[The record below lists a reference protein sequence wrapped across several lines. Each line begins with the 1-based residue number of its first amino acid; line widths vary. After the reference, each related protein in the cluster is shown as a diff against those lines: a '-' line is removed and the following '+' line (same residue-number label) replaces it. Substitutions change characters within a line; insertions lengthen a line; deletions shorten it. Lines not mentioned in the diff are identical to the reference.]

1 MHKIVTSSY
10 QELYSIH
17 FKYWKR
23 AKYDTE
29 FVVGSFLM
37 GAKHKF
43 SLDRLGPVPSL
54 CLLYFQTAFSP
65 THTKDRMIKL
75 DTHTSAVPFFRIR

>member
-23 AKYDTE
+23 VKYDME
-29 FVVGSFLM
+29 FVVGSVLM

-43 SLDRLGPVPSL
+43 SLGRLDPVPSL
-54 CLLYFQTAFSP
+54 CLLYFQSYISP
-65 THTKDRMIKL
+65 TYTKDRTIKL
-75 DTHTSAVPFFRIR
+75 HTHTSAVPFLQIR

>member
-1 MHKIVTSSY
+1 MHKIIGSSY
-10 QELYSIH
+10 QELYSIN

-23 AKYDTE
+23 VKYDME

-43 SLDRLGPVPSL
+43 SLDRLGPLPSL
-54 CLLYFQTAFSP
+54 CLLYFQTYLFPA
-65 THTKDRMIKL
+65 HTKNRTIKL
-75 DTHTSAVPFFRIR
+75 DTHTSAVPFFRFR